1 MNNKRVL
8 PLFLIMIASLIAA
21 AMTPEARRSFE
32 AFQQRAEAG
41 DPAAQFRLSAIL
53 EKGYD
58 SIPTDSAR
66 ALCLVR
72 RAAQA
77 DYPPALNYLGYLYGT
92 GYIVAGDTLQ
102 KVNKDSMITCLTK
115 AADLKDPK
123 AISNLAYL
131 LLESNSRDTV
141 SDATLQAKA
150 ETVDSTLQAKAY
162 ALLGHAYSHG
172 IGVTYDHTE
181 ANRCFAKAALLGD
194 PAAAFII
201 AETLEIFP
209 DAISSLLP
217 PEEAAKMPDAATLKE
232 QAARAGITTSDQATK
247 ALLP

>member
-72 RAAQA
+72 RAARA
-77 DYPPALNYLGYLYGT
+77 GYPPALNYLGYLYGT
-92 GYIVAGDTLQ
+92 GYVVAGDTLL

-131 LLESNSRDTV
+131 LLKSNSQDTV
-141 SDATLQAKA
+141 S
-150 ETVDSTLQAKAY
+150 DSTLQAKAY

-209 DAISSLLP
+209 DAISSLLT